1 MEPSGTFVPFFLLP
15 HLFFSLAAAG
25 RCTPALGAGTHLVD
39 LNSGGLERRFLLDV
53 PAGVDVGA
61 GLPALI
67 SMHGYSASPYYYS
80 LLTGTAR
87 YNEDQHYDER
97 HPTAAG
103 SFEYL
108 QRGYKWLVALPFGTA
123 EKPSPHCCPA
133 NASDAACRGGT
144 LLDQSNPCS
153 WNAGGCCGTA
163 PDRRVDDVGFV
174 RAIASWLKSAMCA
187 DDDLFAMGFSNG
199 AMMANRL
206 GCEAADLFRGI
217 APVEGGIELGG
228 GFAECRPS
236 RAVSVV
242 QICGAADGV
251 CNTTIGPT
259 MATWAAAAGCALST
273 TPTYESATSH
283 CRRYVGCAAG
293 AFVEWCMVDGLAH
306 EFSGHLRP
314 GSTARPPEKDFGY
327 QPATNIDGFRYVM
340 NRFSTLLKPK
350 RPHSEDPHEAAI

>member
-1 MEPSGTFVPFFLLP
+1 MEPSGTFSGTFVPFFLLP

-206 GCEAADLFRGI
+206 GCDAADLFRGI
-217 APVEGGIELGG
+217 APVGRHRARRRLCRVPALACCLGG
-228 GFAECRPS
+228 ADLRGCRRRVQHDHRADDGNLGRGGGVRPFDHPDIRERNQPLPPVRGLRRRGVRRVVHGRRARPRVFRPS
-236 RAVSVV
+236 PPR
-242 QICGAADGV
+242 QH
-251 CNTTIGPT
+251 GPP
-259 MATWAAAAGCALST
+259 AREGLWVPAGDQ
-273 TPTYESATSH
+273 H
-283 CRRYVGCAAG
+283 RR
-293 AFVEWCMVDGLAH
+293 LPLRH
-306 EFSGHLRP
+306 EPLFDV
-314 GSTARPPEKDFGY
+314 A
-327 QPATNIDGFRYVM
+327 QA
-340 NRFSTLLKPK
+340 
-350 RPHSEDPHEAAI
+350 EAAPQ